1 MLALLQKVENWVR
14 KNEVLVVRLCFW
26 GIVMLAAGLRF
37 WNLGSLP
44 FGFHSDEVM
53 NGYVGRYILENGRD
67 LYGNVWSML
76 YFDHFGDYPNVLP
89 MYLSGFSALLYGSS
103 VWAVRLPIALF
114 GVATVMLVFTVSR
127 WLWKSPWIGLIA
139 ALCLAVFPWHVILSR
154 ATAEGITASF
164 VFLLGFFVLFRSI
177 ERDQVKGV
185 VLSIGLLLLTYLLY
199 PGFRVGVPLALLPA
213 FFFAANRQMK
223 YLLLGA
229 TVLCFVLTAFVS
241 QTFWGKGRFKQTSF
255 LAPNIHIEARTLQY
269 STALGEGKALEG
281 RLFYNRYVLT
291 GRELVRQYASYFSP
305 EFLAADAGLPPRY
318 VGPEQALIFWTPFG
332 VLALAIIVQ
341 FAQPWKQSEIS
352 GLFHNKRGKYFLWIL
367 WLLATAPIPA
377 ALTYNDVPNIHRA
390 ALMVVLLPFVFA
402 PAWYL
407 LTKVRLPLKPLI
419 VAVTFAVLFAEV
431 VLFWQGYSR
440 IYSTWTGFARQD
452 EQLQLANW
460 LQENASKYE
469 RVYVPGNEVMPL
481 FYLFAQ
487 NRYPAELAGQFSSGI
502 TVPQIDNVYFVH
514 THCPSEIQEVRA
526 LVGTMN
532 VLLAERSECDSSN
545 EFSVIDHI
553 EHLDTSKAYDLLET
567 RVE

>member
-1 MLALLQKVENWVR
+1 MLALLQKVQNWVR
-14 KNEVLVVRLCFW
+14 SNERLVVRLCFA
-26 GIVMLAAGLRF
+26 GIVLLSAGLRL
-37 WNLGSLP
+37 WSLGSLP

-67 LYGNVWSML
+67 LYSNVWPLL

-89 MYLSGFSALLYGSS
+89 MYLSGFSTLLFGSS

-114 GVATVMLVFTVSR
+114 GVGTVVLVYALCR

-139 ALCLAVFPWHVILSR
+139 ALLLAVFPWHVILSR

-164 VFLLGFFVLFRSI
+164 VFLLGFFLLFRSI
-177 ERDQVKGV
+177 EKEQIKGV
-185 VLSIGLLLLTYLLY
+185 FLAVGLLLLTYLLY

-213 FFFAANRQMK
+213 FLFTASRRIK
-223 YLLLGA
+223 GVLIGA
-229 TVLCFVLTAFVS
+229 TVLCFLMTAFVS
-241 QTFWGKGRFKQTSF
+241 QTFWGKGRFEQTSF
-255 LAPNIHIEARTLQY
+255 LAPNIHIEARTIQY

-305 EFLAADAGLPPRY
+305 DFLAADAGLPPRY
-318 VGPEQALIFWTPFG
+318 VGPEHSLIFWTPLG
-332 VLALAIIVQ
+332 VLVFVILLQ
-341 FAQPWKQSEIS
+341 FAQPWKQSEIN
-352 GLFHNKRGKYFLWIL
+352 GLFTSKRGKYFLWIL

-390 ALMVVLLPFVFA
+390 ALMVVLLPLVFA

-407 LTKVRLPLKPLI
+407 LTKVRLPLKLLI
-419 VAVTFAVLFAEV
+419 VTVSFALLFAEV
-431 VLFWQGYSR
+431 VVFWQGYSR
-440 IYSTWTGFARQD
+440 IYSSWTGFSRQD

-460 LQENASKYE
+460 LQENAVQYE

-502 TVPQIDNVYFVH
+502 TVPQIDNVYFVD
-514 THCPSEIQEVRA
+514 THCPSEIQEVRE

-532 VLLAERSECDSSN
+532 VLLAERSECDSAS
-545 EFSVIDHI
+545 EFAVVDYI
-553 EHLDTSKAYDLLET
+553 EHLDTSKAYDLLES

>member
-1 MLALLQKVENWVR
+1 MLALLQKVEKWVR
-14 KNEVLVVRLCFW
+14 TNEVLFVRLCFA
-26 GIVMLAAGLRF
+26 GILLLAAWLRL

-67 LYGNVWSML
+67 LYGNVWPLL

-89 MYLSGFSALLYGSS
+89 MYISGLFSLLFGSS

-114 GVATVMLVFTVSR
+114 GVATVALVYAVSR
-127 WLWKSPWIGLIA
+127 WLWKSPLIGLIA

-177 ERDQVKGV
+177 EREQIKGV
-185 VLSIGLLLLTYLLY
+185 FLGTGLLLLTYLLY

-213 FFFAANRQMK
+213 FLFTASRRLRAV
-223 YLLLGA
+223 LLGA
-229 TVLCFVLTAFVS
+229 TIFCFVLTAFVS
-241 QTFWGKGRFKQTSF
+241 QTFWGKGRFEQTSF

-291 GRELVRQYASYFSP
+291 ARELVRQYASYFSP
-305 EFLAADAGLPPRY
+305 EFLTADAGLPPRY

-332 VLALAIIVQ
+332 VLVLAIILH
-341 FAQPWKQSEIS
+341 FAQPWKQSEITS
-352 GLFHNKRGKYFLWIL
+352 LFSSKRGKYFFWML

-407 LTKVRLPLKPLI
+407 LSKIRFPFKGLI
-419 VAVTFAVLFAEV
+419 VAATLALLLAEV

-460 LQENASKYE
+460 LQENASQYE

-502 TVPQIDNVYFVH
+502 TVPQIDNVYFVD
-514 THCPSEIQEVRA
+514 THCPSEIKEVRA

-545 EFSVIDHI
+545 EFAVVDHI

-567 RVE
+567 RAE